1 MLQSLHTGSFALYLF
16 LWALIAVFGAGTL
29 PITFTKA
36 VNNWFDT
43 HRGKALGMTL
53 VSTGIFGALAKFF
66 AAEITLLY
74 GWRVAYVAL
83 GMLPILIAFPI
94 ALVAFRDTCDEPAS
108 ESSFV
113 RFKLPVMA
121 CSFAGM
127 AILSY
132 YVLEFIFNS
141 VETSG
146 WKLQY
151 VTGVA
156 FLAIVFVP
164 LLMLTFGRLVS
175 DPTTRKIEANLTSE
189 NEELYGFTFSE
200 VIRQW
205 RFWMLA
211 VCFLVISVS
220 IGAVI
225 PNLEQIFVSK
235 GFSLSEAVGIAIL
248 TGLAVLGGRVIGGFL
263 IDYFWAPGVAFFF
276 LSTPAIALYMLSGDS
291 VSAEMAT
298 VAVLMIGFRAG
309 VEYDFLAYLVAKY
322 FGLRHYASIYG
333 VLYSFFGLGAGLG
346 PPLLSHLAE
355 QEGAWGYVLVY
366 SAIALVAFSI
376 PLLSLGKYRDFKEQ

>member
-1 MLQSLHTGSFALYLF
+1 

-36 VNNWFDT
+36 VNNWFET

-121 CSFAGM
+121 FSFAGI

-175 DPTTRKIEANLTSE
+175 DPTTRKVEANLTSE

-298 VAVLMIGFRAG
+298 VAVLMIGFGAG

>member
-1 MLQSLHTGSFALYLF
+1 
-16 LWALIAVFGAGTL
+16 
-29 PITFTKA
+29 
-36 VNNWFDT
+36 
-43 HRGKALGMTL
+43 
-53 VSTGIFGALAKFF
+53 
-66 AAEITLLY
+66 
-74 GWRVAYVAL
+74 
-83 GMLPILIAFPI
+83 
-94 ALVAFRDTCDEPAS
+94 
-108 ESSFV
+108 
-113 RFKLPVMA
+113 
-121 CSFAGM
+121 
-127 AILSY
+127 
-132 YVLEFIFNS
+132 
-141 VETSG
+141 
-146 WKLQY
+146 
-151 VTGVA
+151 
-156 FLAIVFVP
+156 
-164 LLMLTFGRLVS
+164 MLTFGRLVS
-175 DPTTRKIEANLTSE
+175 DPTTRKVEANLTSE
-189 NEELYGFTFSE
+189 KEELYGFTFSE

-276 LSTPAIALYMLSGDS
+276 LSSPAIALYMLSGDS

-298 VAVLMIGFRAG
+298 VAVLMIGFGAG

-366 SAIALVAFSI
+366 SAVALVVFSI
-376 PLLSLGKYRDFKEQ
+376 PLLSLGKYRDFKEE

>member
-1 MLQSLHTGSFALYLF
+1 
-16 LWALIAVFGAGTL
+16 
-29 PITFTKA
+29 
-36 VNNWFDT
+36 
-43 HRGKALGMTL
+43 
-53 VSTGIFGALAKFF
+53 
-66 AAEITLLY
+66 
-74 GWRVAYVAL
+74 
-83 GMLPILIAFPI
+83 
-94 ALVAFRDTCDEPAS
+94 
-108 ESSFV
+108 
-113 RFKLPVMA
+113 
-121 CSFAGM
+121 
-127 AILSY
+127 
-132 YVLEFIFNS
+132 
-141 VETSG
+141 
-146 WKLQY
+146 
-151 VTGVA
+151 
-156 FLAIVFVP
+156 
-164 LLMLTFGRLVS
+164 
-175 DPTTRKIEANLTSE
+175 
-189 NEELYGFTFSE
+189 
-200 VIRQW
+200 
-205 RFWMLA
+205 MLA

-298 VAVLMIGFRAG
+298 VAVLMIGFGAG

-322 FGLRHYASIYG
+322 FGLRHYASIYV